1 MEEKAETETGFNERL
16 VRVTSILADMSAN
29 ATVSLDRIEK
39 EVSKKIGKWEL
50 RIWMLVLIAITGI
63 LEFFVVG

>member
-1 MEEKAETETGFNERL
+1 MEKKAETETGFNERL
-16 VRVTSILADMSAN
+16 VRVASILADMSAN

-50 RIWMLVLIAITGI
+50 RLWMLVLIAIPLI

>member
-1 MEEKAETETGFNERL
+1 MEKKAETETGFNERL

-39 EVSKKIGKWEL
+39 AVSKKIGKWEL
-50 RIWMLVLIAITGI
+50 GIWMLVLIAITGI